1 MTDPRGNSDLFL
13 PWGPFIKCFVIPT
26 NSKIKKTAKN
36 DLLDAGWHTNLS
48 RFKGALPYH
57 VTVASEF

>member
-13 PWGPFIKCFVIPT
+13 PWEPFIKCFVIPT

-48 RFKGALPYH
+48 RF
-57 VTVASEF
+57 